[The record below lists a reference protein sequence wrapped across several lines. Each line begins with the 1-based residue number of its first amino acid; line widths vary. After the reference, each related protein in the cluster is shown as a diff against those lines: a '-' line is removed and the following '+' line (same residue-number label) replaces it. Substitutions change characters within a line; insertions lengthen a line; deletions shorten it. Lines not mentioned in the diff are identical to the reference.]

1 MIANPPSACPSARRR
16 VTSTAAALLVG
27 TLLIASSADLRGAE
41 LRLELPQKL
50 SYGETVLLR
59 VSLAD
64 PPRAPSGSPKVP
76 QVAGLRITGP
86 HRQGRNYVNTRV
98 TYTWDFHVQPQATR
112 KGKFRIGPATLGTMR
127 SGIVQLTVD

>member
-41 LRLELPQKL
+41 LRLELLQKL

-112 KGKFRIGPATLGTMR
+112 KG
-127 SGIVQLTVD
+127 